1 MPWRHHREIDAWKLS
16 HHVRVRFI
24 EILRRPEIRRD
35 FDFRDQTASAARSA
49 CRNIAEGFWRYGH
62 KEFAHFVNIAKGSLG
77 ELIDSTDE
85 ALASA
90 YISATEYRQ
99 LNEEIERALQAA
111 NGLHTYL
118 RETPD
123 PEDVDEGRTTHER

>member
-1 MPWRHHREIDAWKLS
+1 
-16 HHVRVRFI
+16 
-24 EILRRPEIRRD
+24 
-35 FDFRDQTASAARSA
+35 
-49 CRNIAEGFWRYGH
+49 
-62 KEFAHFVNIAKGSLG
+62 VNIAKGSLG

-85 ALASA
+85 ALASS
-90 YISATEYRQ
+90 YITAIEYRQ

-123 PEDVDEGRTTHER
+123 PEEANEGSTKHQR